1 MDNQSIERDQTSI
14 NTNVK
19 DLHTMRQFRVPN
31 RISESKEPSSSCN
44 FIVAVCADKNSKKRR
59 RMEDGH
65 TYKYDFTCPGQGFF
79 AVYDGHA
86 GPAAAKWCES
96 NLHEILEKQIK
107 QNILVSDPQKRY
119 SIQDILCS
127 TFEEADSQI
136 AQCKDIYS
144 GTTAVVALY
153 KPISTEHNMVSI
165 IYISINISLSF
176 LGKSICC

>member
-1 MDNQSIERDQTSI
+1 MNDESIERDQINI
-14 NTNVK
+14 NTNIE
-19 DLHTMRQFRVPN
+19 DLYIRRQSRAPN
-31 RISESKEPSSSCN
+31 RTFESKEPPLSCN
-44 FIVAVCADKNSKKRR
+44 FIVAVCTDKNIRKRR
-59 RMEDGH
+59 RMEDGY
-65 TYKYDFTCPGQGFF
+65 TYKYDFTYPGHGFF

-86 GPAAAKWCES
+86 GSAAAKWCEI

-119 SIQDILCS
+119 SIQDILCN
-127 TFEEADSQI
+127 TFEEADHQI

-153 KPISTEHNMVSI
+153 NPISTENNMVSI
-165 IYISINISLSF
+165 ISISINISLSF